1 MGDNFTPTTNAV
13 AIPTII
19 AQEVIRLFPGYM
31 NLAKFVSK
39 DTDWTGQDFAS
50 YGDTLDIVKPGSLT
64 VKTKTPGTAMTTQ
77 SPDASKVSVSL
88 NQHKYID
95 VLQEDITKLLQKPDM
110 QQAYAQNMAI
120 KLAEEV
126 ETYLFSLHP
135 NLTKTISFDH
145 TSATTIETSFLAIRS
160 AFARNKVPQVMQKAA
175 FLETSIIDKLLTI
188 EKYSRG
194 DYIGNTEA
202 VNLGAIRRIYN
213 INIFESQL
221 VPSTGSPVAYH
232 SLAMTPYGM
241 VLANRPMPL
250 DGNGKGVRQTNMRDP
265 ATGLTFRL
273 TEGYSHG
280 DLGSRFT
287 IDLVYGASICDT
299 TQVYEVEST

>member
-1 MGDNFTPTTNAV
+1 MPNFTPTTNAN
-13 AIPTII
+13 AIPTVI
-19 AQEVIRLFPGYM
+19 AQEVIRLFPSYM

-39 DTDWTGQDFAS
+39 DTDWTGSDFAN

-64 VKTKTPGTAMTTQ
+64 VKTKTAGTPMETQ
-77 SPDASKVSVSL
+77 APNADKISVTL

-95 VLQEDITKLLQKPDM
+95 VLEEDITKLLQKPNL
-110 QQAYAQNMAI
+110 QAAYARNMAI

-126 ETYLFSLHP
+126 ESYLFSLHP
-135 NLTKTISFDH
+135 SVDETITFNKS
-145 TSATTIETSFLAIRS
+145 SATTVEASFLALRS
-160 AFARNKVPQVMQKAA
+160 WFARHKVPQNMPKAA
-175 FLETSIIDKLLTI
+175 FLDTSVIDELLKI

-194 DYIGNTEA
+194 DYVGNTEA

-213 INIFESQL
+213 INVFESQL
-221 VPSTGSPVAYH
+221 VPTSGSPVTRH
-232 SLAMTPYGM
+232 NLATTEFGI

-250 DGNGKGVRQTNMRDP
+250 DGNGKGVRQTNMIDP
-265 ATGLTFRL
+265 NTGLSFRL

-287 IDLVYGASICDT
+287 IDLVYGAALADE
-299 TQVYEVEST
+299 TQVVEVEST

>member
-1 MGDNFTPTTNAV
+1 MTDSFTPTTNVV
-13 AIPTII
+13 AIPTVI

-39 DTDWTGQDFAS
+39 DTDWTGSDFAT
-50 YGDTLDIVKPGSLT
+50 YGQTLDITKPGTLT
-64 VKTKTPGTAMTTQ
+64 VKTKTPGTPMVSQAPTA
-77 SPDASKVSVSL
+77 DKVSVSL

-95 VLQEDITKLLQKPDM
+95 VLEEDITKLLQKPDM
-110 QQAYAQNMAI
+110 QQAYARNMAI

-135 NLTKTISFDH
+135 SITITDTFDA
-145 TSATTIETSFLAIRS
+145 TSATTIEASFLRLRS
-160 AFARNKVPQVMQKAA
+160 KFARNKVPQMMQKGA
-175 FLETSIIDKLLTI
+175 FLDTSIIDKLLTV

-202 VNLGAIRRIYN
+202 VQLGAIRRIYN

-232 SLAMTPYGM
+232 NLALTPYGL
-241 VLANRPMPL
+241 VLVNRPMPL
-250 DGNGKGVRQTNMRDP
+250 DGNGKGVKQVNMRDP
-265 ATGLTFRL
+265 NTGVTFRL
-273 TEGYSHG
+273 TEGYSQG

-287 IDLVYGASICDT
+287 IDVLYGAGICDT
-299 TQVYEVEST
+299 TQLYEVESF

>member
-1 MGDNFTPTTNAV
+1 MPNFTPTTNAV

-39 DTDWTGQDFAS
+39 DTDWTGQDFAT
-50 YGDTLDIVKPGSLT
+50 YGQTLDIVKPGSLT
-64 VKTKTPGTAMTTQ
+64 VSTKTAGTPMTTQ
-77 SPDASKVSVSL
+77 SPTATKVSVVL

-95 VLQEDITKLLQKPDM
+95 VLEEDITKLLQKPDM
-110 QQAYAQNMAI
+110 QAAYARNIAI
-120 KLAEEV
+120 KLAEDV
-126 ETYLFSLHP
+126 ESYLFSLHP
-135 NLTKTISFDH
+135 NLTDTVTFDA
-145 TSATTIETSFLAIRS
+145 TSATTIETSFLALRS
-160 AFARNKVPQVMQKAA
+160 KFARNKVPQMMSKGA
-175 FLETSIIDKLLTI
+175 FLDTSIIDKLLTI

-202 VNLGAIRRIYN
+202 IQLGAIRRIYG

-232 SLAMTPYGM
+232 SLALTPYGL

-250 DGNGKGVRQTNMRDP
+250 DGNGKGVRQVNLRDP
-265 ATGLTFRL
+265 NTGLTLRL

-287 IDLVYGASICDT
+287 MDIVYGAAVCDT
-299 TQVYEVEST
+299 TQIYEVESF

>member
-1 MGDNFTPTTNAV
+1 MPNFTPTTNAV
-13 AIPTII
+13 AIPTVI
-19 AQEVIRLFPGYM
+19 AQEVIRLWPGYM

-50 YGDTLDIVKPGSLT
+50 YGNTLDIPKPGTLT
-64 VKTKTPGTAMTTQ
+64 VSTKTAGTAMTTQ
-77 SPDASKVSVSL
+77 SPTATKVSVTL

-95 VLQEDITKLLQKPDM
+95 VLEEDITKLLQKPDM
-110 QQAYAQNMAI
+110 QAAYARNMAI
-120 KLAEEV
+120 VLAEDV
-126 ETYLFSLHP
+126 ESYLFSLHP
-135 NLTKTISFDH
+135 NLTSTVSFDA
-145 TSATTIETSFLAIRS
+145 TSATTIENSFLALRS
-160 AFARNKVPQVMQKAA
+160 KFARNKVPQAMPKGA
-175 FLETSIIDKLLTI
+175 FLETSIIDKLLTVD
-188 EKYSRG
+188 KYSRG

-221 VPSTGSPVAYH
+221 VPATGSPVAYH
-232 SLAMTPYGM
+232 SLGLTPYGL

-265 ATGLTFRL
+265 NTGVTFRL

-287 IDLVYGASICDT
+287 IDLLYGASVCDT
-299 TQVYEVEST
+299 TQVYEIEST